1 MGNRS
6 QLRNFMKK
14 FIGTFKFRN
23 DHFGAIM
30 GYGDYVIGDSV
41 ISKVYYVEG
50 LGHNLFSVG
59 KFCDL
64 DLEVAFRKHSC
75 YVRNEDG
82 VDLLI
87 GSRGSDLYTISI
99 EDMMKSSPIRLW
111 SKASKNKSWL
121 WQRRLN
127 HLNFGTINDLA
138 RKDLSINGKKYILVI
153 MDDYSRFTRVKFL
166 RLKDKT
172 PKFVIKFLKKIQ
184 VGLNK
189 IVRYIRTNNGTKFVN
204 QVLTEFYESV
214 GIFHQKSVPR
224 TPQQNGVVE
233 RWNRTLVEAARTM
246 LIFSKAP
253 ITPSVERPVPPAP
266 AVQVLVISA
275 GTPSSTT
282 INQDAPSTSLSP
294 SSSEVQPPIS
304 HQGVTTRPTIKD
316 NPFGYAEDN
325 PFVNVF
331 SLEPSSEESSSGDV
345 SSAESTQVIE
355 PHYHL
360 GKWSKYHPID
370 NVIGNPSDPVSTRK
384 QLATDALW
392 CFYNSILSKVVPKNF
407 KTAMVEAYRFEAMQ
421 EEIHEFDQLQ
431 VWELVPKPDCVIII
445 ALSYMD
451 RGYQNLHSK
460 CCQQEH
466 NHLPNGCQ
474 DCISEWRAEIRSL
487 HQSNRGICR
496 SRSSYTRLLSEEGS
510 LWLKAGSTGVMIL
523 YLPRL
528 IVKLVIYFQRDEF
541 KILDVNDGENVIFL
555 RITNTPMVDRSKL
568 DEDPLGIPVDQTQ
581 FRDADHVGCQ
591 DTRRSTSG
599 SAQFH
604 GDKLVSWSSKKQK
617 STTISTTEAKYI
629 AMSGC
634 CAQILWMRSQLTDYG
649 FAFNNIP
656 LYCDNKSAIAL
667 CYNNVQHSWS
677 KHINIRHHFIR
688 KQVENDVVE
697 L

>member
-59 KFCDL
+59 HD
-64 DLEVAFRKHSC
+64 EVLP
-75 YVRNEDG
+75 N
-82 VDLLI
+82 LI
-87 GSRGSDLYTISI
+87 MVQSLQ
-99 EDMMKSSPIRLW
+99 E
-111 SKASKNKSWL
+111 
-121 WQRRLN
+121 Q
-127 HLNFGTINDLA
+127 
-138 RKDLSINGKKYILVI
+138 I
-153 MDDYSRFTRVKFL
+153 MVVATSVKPFEL
-166 RLKDKT
+166 C
-172 PKFVIKFLKKIQ
+172 
-184 VGLNK
+184 
-189 IVRYIRTNNGTKFVN
+189 
-204 QVLTEFYESV
+204 V

-224 TPQQNGVVE
+224 TPQQNGVVK

-246 LIFSKAP
+246 LIFSKAL

-392 CFYNSILSKVVPKNF
+392 CFYNSILSKVIPKNF

-431 VWELVPKPDCVIII
+431 VWELVPKPDCVMII
-445 ALSYMD
+445 ALRMD
-451 RGYQNLHSK
+451 
-460 CCQQEH
+460 
-466 NHLPNGCQ
+466 
-474 DCISEWRAEIRSL
+474 
-487 HQSNRGICR
+487 
-496 SRSSYTRLLSEEGS
+496 T
-510 LWLKAGSTGVMIL
+510 
-523 YLPRL
+523 
-528 IVKLVIYFQRDEF
+528 
-541 KILDVNDGENVIFL
+541 
-555 RITNTPMVDRSKL
+555 TNPIDTPMVDRSKL

-581 FRDADHVGCQ
+581 FRDADHAGCQ